1 MYLIIYSPE
10 LINMGLG
17 ETCSPK
23 ACLLTTYLQLLFF
36 TKLMQSNKMKK
47 QKKLILYYLNMNYM
61 QFKLHILPLYLPL
74 LEQLHDL

>member
-10 LINMGLG
+10 LIYMGLG

-36 TKLMQSNKMKK
+36 TKLMQSNIKKKTKKKK
-47 QKKLILYYLNMNYM
+47 QILYHLNMNHM
-61 QFKLHILPLYLPL
+61 QFKLHIPPIVLASPGTAA
-74 LEQLHDL
+74 

>member
-36 TKLMQSNKMKK
+36 TKLMQSNKKK
-47 QKKLILYYLNMNYM
+47 NKKKTNTLSFEHESYAVQIAHSAIVLAS
-61 QFKLHILPLYLPL
+61 PGTAA
-74 LEQLHDL
+74 